1 MEYEDLRLEGRGG
14 VAVVT
19 LDAPQKMNAL
29 TPGMRRSLLRLRDDL
44 GRDDGVRVVVV
55 TGAGR
60 GFCSGADLSAS
71 RERPGRYERL
81 QLLGPDFGS
90 EVFFTLD
97 KPVIAA
103 VNGPAVGAGFSLALS
118 CDIRLASE
126 AARFGA
132 VFVLRALT
140 PDCGI
145 TYWLPRMVG
154 MSRAMEL
161 MLTGRIID
169 AAEALRLGLVS
180 RVLPPDELM
189 PAALEL
195 AERIAAQPPVS
206 VELSKRMVYRRIRGE
221 VDRAVE
227 IETYANRVARS
238 TEDHAAA
245 VRAFLEKRPPPRFT
259 GC

>member
-103 VNGPAVGAGFSLALS
+103 VNGPAVGP
-118 CDIRLASE
+118 
-126 AARFGA
+126 
-132 VFVLRALT
+132 VFPWR
-140 PDCGI
+140 
-145 TYWLPRMVG
+145 
-154 MSRAMEL
+154 
-161 MLTGRIID
+161 
-169 AAEALRLGLVS
+169 
-180 RVLPPDELM
+180 
-189 PAALEL
+189 
-195 AERIAAQPPVS
+195 
-206 VELSKRMVYRRIRGE
+206 
-221 VDRAVE
+221 
-227 IETYANRVARS
+227 
-238 TEDHAAA
+238 
-245 VRAFLEKRPPPRFT
+245 
-259 GC
+259 